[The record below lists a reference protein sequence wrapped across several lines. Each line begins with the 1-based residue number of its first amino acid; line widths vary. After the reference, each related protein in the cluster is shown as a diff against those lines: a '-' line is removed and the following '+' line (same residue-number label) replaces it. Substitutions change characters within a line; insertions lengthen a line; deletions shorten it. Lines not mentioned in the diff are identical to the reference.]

1 VLLVRDTKGKVFGA
15 YCSEAWRKALH
26 FYGLGESFLFSF
38 DGKKRITAFHFT
50 GENEKI
56 QFSNEKCIILGGGNS
71 T

>member
-38 DGKKRITAFHFT
+38 DGKKRMTAFHYT

-56 QFSNEKCIILGGGNS
+56 
-71 T
+71 